1 MILEKQKEN
10 LELRDGEVNESYATV
25 IDFDSA
31 DFLKQML
38 SKFYADAVGSLV
50 RETVSNAL
58 DSHREL
64 GIEAPIIVSFG
75 KNTEGQHEFSVEDV
89 GVGIDKDTINNI
101 LRKYGKSTKRQ
112 AINQLGAFGL
122 GFKSPLSYTSSFY
135 FIGRKNGIEIKC
147 MMYEGEEDIKID
159 ILHEKKTKEPNGC
172 KIIVPVKWADV
183 YEFQN
188 KIKEQLAYFES
199 VYFNITGFDN
209 EFKIHRAEHYQYSE
223 LCQDKFLHICLD
235 NVYYPID
242 YKKLG
247 IDPINVPLGLK
258 FSLTDGI
265 YPVPNRESLKYTVE
279 AKELIL
285 NKIKLIADEFVNKY
299 NENIC
304 ETEDVRSVISH
315 FSSKDRWISIIE
327 DINIHPLLYYST
339 DGKTKNPTIK
349 GLNILK
355 TERVVEIKQ
364 YLFKEYQR
372 EYSLNHGRFSEEK
385 YWKDL
390 EWNDFASTRV
400 NYLFSDRFTALRKDY
415 LRSLHPNTYGVNIIK
430 KRPYYTLGSY
440 KNKANIDYKTY
451 YSLLQLHTIPKD
463 KWRDAIK
470 EIQYVIDLCT
480 KDGVRDF
487 DKIVIPQSFIDGRKK
502 VKLNDDG
509 TKRKKE
515 LGEVSGKVCVS
526 LLRDVY
532 GKNSKLGSDLFKLD
546 TIHRNNYTIVYGKQ
560 EDVETLD
567 KLFGKINKNVRLVV
581 FSEREL
587 KKIEAL
593 NVHNLISLEKFMK
606 GETKIFKRIVTAYLI
621 NELKINNRHVFD
633 KVNGLKLVSEGLANK
648 IEELESY
655 RSKWY
660 RNMGHDDVIKTM
672 LEIAEANN
680 SYDESIYTEYLE
692 MKKTLEKLK
701 FLNQA
706 IYKLTPSY
714 YVMAKGSIEITIL
727 CDLFKYYKQ
736 KLNIDNY
743 EPVKTEQVVEE
754 VEELVETI

>member
-75 KNTEGQHEFSVEDV
+75 KNTEGNHEFSVEDV
-89 GVGIDKDTINNI
+89 GIGIDKDTINNI

-172 KIIVPVKWADV
+172 KIIVPVKWGDV
-183 YEFQN
+183 LEFRN
-188 KIKEQLAYFES
+188 KINEQLAYFES
-199 VYFNITGFDN
+199 VYFNISGFNN

-223 LCQDKFLHICLD
+223 LCQDKCLHICLD

-242 YKKLG
+242 FKKLG
-247 IDPINVPLGLK
+247 IDPINISLGIR

-299 NENIC
+299 NENVC

-315 FSSKDRWISIIE
+315 FSSKERWINIIE
-327 DINIHPLLYYST
+327 GSDVNIYPLLHYST

-349 GLNILK
+349 GLKVLK
-355 TERVVEIKQ
+355 TEKVVELKQ
-364 YLFKEYQR
+364 YLFREFQR
-372 EYSLNHGRFSEEK
+372 EYSLNHGRISEEK
-385 YWKDL
+385 YWKDV
-390 EWNDFASTRV
+390 EWSDFTPSKV
-400 NYLFSDRFTALRKDY
+400 NYLFSDRLTALRKDY
-415 LRSLHPNTYGVNIIK
+415 MKSLHPYAYGINIIK

-440 KNKANIDYKTY
+440 KNKTNLDYKTY

-470 EIQYVIDLCT
+470 EIQHVIELCI
-480 KDGVRDF
+480 KDSVKDF
-487 DKIVIPQSFIDGRKK
+487 DKLIIPQDFIDGRKK

-515 LGEVSGKVCVS
+515 LGEVNGRVCVS
-526 LLRDVY
+526 LLREVY
-532 GKNSKLGSDLFKLD
+532 GKNCKLESELFKLD
-546 TIHRNNYTIVYGKQ
+546 DIYKNNYTIVYGKLDDF
-560 EDVETLD
+560 DVLD
-567 KLFGKINKNVRLVV
+567 KLYSRSKPNIKYVI
-581 FSEREL
+581 FSEREM
-587 KKIEAL
+587 KKVEEL
-593 NVHNLISLEKFMK
+593 DVHNLIPLEKFMK
-606 GETKIFKRIVTAYLI
+606 GETKLFKRIVTAHLI
-621 NELKINNRHVFD
+621 NQLKTNNRYVFD
-633 KVNGLKLVSEGLANK
+633 KVGSLKLVSEDLANK
-648 IEELESY
+648 IEELEAY
-655 RSKWY
+655 RSEWY
-660 RNMGHDDVIKTM
+660 RSMGHDDVITTM

-680 SYDESIYTEYLE
+680 SYDEAIYTEYLE

-706 IYKLTPSY
+706 IYKLSPSY
-714 YVMAKGSIEITIL
+714 YGMTKGSIEITIL

-736 KLNIDNY
+736 KLNLDNY
-743 EPVKTEQVVEE
+743 EPVKIEQE